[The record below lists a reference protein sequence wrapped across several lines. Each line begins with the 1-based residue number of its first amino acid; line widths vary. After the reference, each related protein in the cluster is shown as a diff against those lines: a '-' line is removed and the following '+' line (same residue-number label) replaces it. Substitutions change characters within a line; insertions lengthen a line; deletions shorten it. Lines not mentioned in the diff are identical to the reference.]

1 MAISDAAKLRIFN
14 QALRIIGERR
24 LSGLTEPRKPRYL
37 LDQVFAEGGVDY
49 CLEQGQ
55 WKFAMRAVQIDSDPA
70 VSPAF
75 GLTFGFSKPEDWIR
89 TSAMCSD
96 ERYEVPYRQAKEEAG
111 YWYAD
116 ITPIYVRYVSND
128 NAFGCN
134 DSLWPAT
141 FEDFVAAQFAH
152 DIVFDMTADKE
163 RIALVKAELKSRKRD
178 ALNKDA
184 MNDPTQ
190 MPFRGSWVRS
200 RFGRGNPSR
209 YDGGSN
215 SSLIG

>member
-1 MAISDAAKLRIFN
+1 MAISDEAKLLIYN
-14 QALRIIGERR
+14 QALRICGERR
-24 LSGLTEPRKPRYL
+24 LTSLTEARKPRYL
-37 LDQVFAEGGVDY
+37 LDQVSNEGGVDY

-55 WKFAMRAVQIDSDPA
+55 WKFAMRTVQVDSDPD

-75 GLTFGFSKPEDWIR
+75 GLTYGFSKPEDWIR

-96 ERYEVPYRQAKEEAG
+96 ERFVVPYRDGKEEAG

-116 ITPIYVRYVSND
+116 ISPLYVRYVSND
-128 NAFGCN
+128 AAFGTN
-134 DSLWPAT
+134 ASLWPAT
-141 FEDFVAAQFAH
+141 FSDFVASHFAEEV
-152 DIVFDMTADKE
+152 VFDLTSDKE
-163 RIALVKAELKSRKRD
+163 RIKMVQAEAKRRKRD

-209 YDGGSN
+209 FDGGSN